1 MSHLRVP
8 PAKRETSEFFKHFKR
23 TSNRWWKTPSF
34 FWSLQAWLWFHF
46 LRRSA
51 QVSCLILG
59 AVHPKKACKRGHVTC
74 PRSQD
79 LWPWYVCATG
89 AIIFYVLHVS
99 WCRRESVLSI
109 EADYQN
115 TWYLEVVV
123 KVVKVDIENRTCVV
137 PNYHVPPSRLEV
149 VVLVLAIF
157 ICFSCLSNIPWNL
170 WRTWFRLP
178 RRLGVSTWPDINIY
192 RNSVS
197 FAETT
202 WKTFFFVH
210 KKSKNL
216 RFYQVQDRVWTLELF
231 FFVGWVSG
239 IKVFLL
245 TFGRPPPTYDWYD
258 WGSLQT
264 WS

>member
-1 MSHLRVP
+1 MWAYMSHLRVP
-8 PAKRETSEFFKHFKR
+8 PAKRETCEK
-23 TSNRWWKTPSF
+23 NRVFSGASRHGYGF
-34 FWSLQAWLWFHF
+34 I
-46 LRRSA
+46 
-51 QVSCLILG
+51 SCDE
-59 AVHPKKACKRGHVTC
+59 VHRCLASHWELYTQKMLAKRGHVTC

-79 LWPWYVCATG
+79 LWPRYVCATG
-89 AIIFYVLHVS
+89 ARIFYVLHVS

-149 VVLVLAIF
+149 VVLGLAIF
-157 ICFSCLSNIPWNL
+157 ISFSCLSNIPWNL

-202 WKTFFFVH
+202 WKQFFLST
-210 KKSKNL
+210 KTL

-231 FFVGWVSG
+231 FLLVGYHRFFSNFRHTSPHLWLVW
-239 IKVFLL
+239 L
-245 TFGRPPPTYDWYD
+245 R
-258 WGSLQT
+258 
-264 WS
+264 

>member
-51 QVSCLILG
+51 QVSCLTLG
-59 AVHPKKACKRGHVTC
+59 AVHPKNACKRGHVTC

-202 WKTFFFVH
+202 WKTFFL
-210 KKSKNL
+210 STKNPKTL
-216 RFYQVQDRVWTLELF
+216 DFTRFRI
-231 FFVGWVSG
+231 VSEPWSCF
-239 IKVFLL
+239 FLL
-245 TFGRPPPTYDWYD
+245 VGYRVSRVFC
-258 WGSLQT
+258 
-264 WS
+264 